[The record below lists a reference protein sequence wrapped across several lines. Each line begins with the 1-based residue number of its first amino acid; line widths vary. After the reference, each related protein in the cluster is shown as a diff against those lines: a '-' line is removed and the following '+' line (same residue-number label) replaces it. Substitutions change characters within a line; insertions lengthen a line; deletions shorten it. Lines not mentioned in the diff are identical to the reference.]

1 LTGGFCGE
9 ATIMG
14 KSPIFDNYFN
24 IS

>member
-14 KSPIFDNYFN
+14 KSTIFDNCVN
-24 IS
+24 IK